1 MLQIKH
7 IRKEYRTKSLTQ
19 TALDDVS
26 ISFRDSE
33 FVAILG
39 PSGSGKTTLLNVI
52 GGLDRYDSGDLI
64 INGLSTRHY
73 RDSDW
78 DYYRAHTIGF
88 VFQSYNLIPHQSVLA
103 NVELALTIA
112 GISRRE
118 RRERAVQALEKVGL
132 GDQIYKKPNQMSGGQ
147 MQRVAIARA
156 LVNDPD
162 IVLADEPTGALD
174 SRTSIQVM
182 ELLKEVAKDRLVIMV
197 THNPDLAARYATR
210 TVRIKDGKIIDDTNP
225 LTLKEEGEAVVRKA
239 GHSSMSFLTALSLS
253 FNNLRT
259 KKARTLLVSIAGSI
273 GIIGIALVM
282 ALSNGATVYINDME
296 RQAMGSYPL
305 QISSVGYDLSSM
317 MSSAQQNQAQNK
329 EKKKKADKDTIGVS
343 DTLTSAMSTMS
354 ENDLSSLKKYIDSGK
369 SDIRDCTADIEYLY
383 DAMPQIY
390 LEQDNIPYLVSPSKT
405 GASTTLFTTSTNSS
419 DFYQLPQNASLYEN
433 DYQLKAGHWPAK
445 ADEAILVIS
454 SDSTVTDTLLYE
466 IGIKPY
472 HDYEELNKAMQEG
485 RTYTID
491 DKTSSCHTSDFLG
504 RSFKVLSASD
514 YYVYDDTYK
523 VYASRQDNEDYIQS
537 LLKDAQELKI
547 VGIVQPKEDVEAGT
561 LSTGIGYTYD
571 LTESVME
578 KAASSA
584 VVKAQQADPDTNV
597 LTGKAFTDTDSSLDL
612 SSLISVDQNALASAF
627 ALPSGAIDTSA
638 LSSLSNNLDLS
649 SLIDPSALSA
659 AAPALT
665 SADLQNLLQNAA
677 SSVHSDALSD
687 LFKKILEG
695 WQNSS
700 QQTLSAYQQ
709 GLSDYLSSDEARK
722 ILSDHLKDI
731 FKNGSDSILTSDN
744 LEKVVLQLMDGF
756 EDYQKQHSEEDIS
769 TLLNGYLQSET
780 GQADLEA
787 ACSSLSGSLSD
798 LDLSSDDLNSL
809 LSDLE
814 NGYQTYA
821 ASHGTPTDEDLRAS
835 FETYLTS
842 DETSA
847 LISSSLPAVIDTN
860 ALSASVSSVLQNTV
874 SSYTS
879 AFSTQLSA
887 VMTSLINQYADALT
901 RTMANAMSQVSGI
914 DGEQLAKAFSI
925 NMDEDDLQNLLTS
938 MMSGRT
944 ADYASN
950 LRAFGYADED
960 NPSEIDLYPKD
971 FDSRSNIRSILDSY
985 NKSVQDKGQK
995 DKTIVYTDLVATM
1008 LSSVTDIIHTISYI
1022 LIAFVG
1028 ISLVVSSIM
1037 IGVITYISVLERRKE
1052 IGILRALGASR
1063 HNIAQVFNAE
1073 TFITGLLSGLIGV
1086 VFAILLCIPLSS
1098 VIHHMAQTDSI
1109 NMSLPLESA
1118 LGLILLSIVLT
1129 VIAGII
1135 PSHKAAK
1142 SDPVAALRT
1151 E

>member
-317 MSSAQQNQAQNK
+317 MSSAQQNQTQNK

-369 SDIRDCTADIEYLY
+369 SDIRDYTADIEYLY

-390 LEQDNIPYLVSPSKT
+390 LEQDNTPYLVSPSKT

>member
-1 MLQIKH
+1 
-7 IRKEYRTKSLTQ
+7 
-19 TALDDVS
+19 
-26 ISFRDSE
+26 
-33 FVAILG
+33 
-39 PSGSGKTTLLNVI
+39 
-52 GGLDRYDSGDLI
+52 
-64 INGLSTRHY
+64 
-73 RDSDW
+73 
-78 DYYRAHTIGF
+78 
-88 VFQSYNLIPHQSVLA
+88 
-103 NVELALTIA
+103 
-112 GISRRE
+112 
-118 RRERAVQALEKVGL
+118 
-132 GDQIYKKPNQMSGGQ
+132 
-147 MQRVAIARA
+147 
-156 LVNDPD
+156 
-162 IVLADEPTGALD
+162 
-174 SRTSIQVM
+174 
-182 ELLKEVAKDRLVIMV
+182 
-197 THNPDLAARYATR
+197 
-210 TVRIKDGKIIDDTNP
+210 
-225 LTLKEEGEAVVRKA
+225 
-239 GHSSMSFLTALSLS
+239 
-253 FNNLRT
+253 
-259 KKARTLLVSIAGSI
+259 
-273 GIIGIALVM
+273 
-282 ALSNGATVYINDME
+282 
-296 RQAMGSYPL
+296 
-305 QISSVGYDLSSM
+305 
-317 MSSAQQNQAQNK
+317 
-329 EKKKKADKDTIGVS
+329 
-343 DTLTSAMSTMS
+343 
-354 ENDLSSLKKYIDSGK
+354 
-369 SDIRDCTADIEYLY
+369 
-383 DAMPQIY
+383 
-390 LEQDNIPYLVSPSKT
+390 
-405 GASTTLFTTSTNSS
+405 
-419 DFYQLPQNASLYEN
+419 
-433 DYQLKAGHWPAK
+433 
-445 ADEAILVIS
+445 
-454 SDSTVTDTLLYE
+454 
-466 IGIKPY
+466 
-472 HDYEELNKAMQEG
+472 
-485 RTYTID
+485 
-491 DKTSSCHTSDFLG
+491 
-504 RSFKVLSASD
+504 
-514 YYVYDDTYK
+514 
-523 VYASRQDNEDYIQS
+523 
-537 LLKDAQELKI
+537 
-547 VGIVQPKEDVEAGT
+547 
-561 LSTGIGYTYD
+561 
-571 LTESVME
+571 
-578 KAASSA
+578 
-584 VVKAQQADPDTNV
+584 
-597 LTGKAFTDTDSSLDL
+597 
-612 SSLISVDQNALASAF
+612 
-627 ALPSGAIDTSA
+627 
-638 LSSLSNNLDLS
+638 
-649 SLIDPSALSA
+649 
-659 AAPALT
+659 
-665 SADLQNLLQNAA
+665 QNAA

-780 GQADLEA
+780 GQADLQA

-821 ASHGTPTDEDLRAS
+821 ASHGTPTGEDLRTS

-914 DGEQLAKAFSI
+914 DGEKLANAFSI

-944 ADYASN
+944 TDYASN
-950 LRAFGYADED
+950 LKSFGYADED

-1086 VFAILLCIPLSS
+1086 VSAILLCIPLSS

>member
-317 MSSAQQNQAQNK
+317 MSSAQQNQTQNK
-329 EKKKKADKDTIGVS
+329 ERKKKADKDTIGVS

-369 SDIRDCTADIEYLY
+369 SDIRDYTADIEYLY

-419 DFYQLPQNASLYEN
+419 DFYQLPQNASLYKN

-821 ASHGTPTDEDLRAS
+821 ASHGTPTGEDLRTS

-950 LRAFGYADED
+950 LKAFGYADED